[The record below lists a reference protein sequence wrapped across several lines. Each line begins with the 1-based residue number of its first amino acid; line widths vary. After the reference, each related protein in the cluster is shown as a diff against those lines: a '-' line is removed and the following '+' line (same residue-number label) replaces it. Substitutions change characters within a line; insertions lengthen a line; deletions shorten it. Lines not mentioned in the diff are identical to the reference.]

1 MKRPILHCSKRR
13 AFIPNA
19 MITLTFVIIGVF
31 YANEVYAGRITM
43 SNPQEETTEDGKRV
57 CIYSNSIYTFTTVT
71 KSLHCPV
78 SKTFDT
84 EDAE

>member
-1 MKRPILHCSKRR
+1 MKSQAVRNSARKLLAVVMMGTFSADEAK
-13 AFIPNA
+13 AKA
-19 MITLTFVIIGVF
+19 M
-31 YANEVYAGRITM
+31 YSGRITM
-43 SNPQEETTEDGKRV
+43 SNPQEETTADGKRV

-71 KSLHCPV
+71 RSQNCPY